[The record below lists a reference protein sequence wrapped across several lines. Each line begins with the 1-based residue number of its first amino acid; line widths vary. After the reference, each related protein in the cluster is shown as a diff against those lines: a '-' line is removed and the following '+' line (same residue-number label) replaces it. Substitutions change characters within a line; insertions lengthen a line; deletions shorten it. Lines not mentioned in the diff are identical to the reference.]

1 MVDQVDSGERISR
14 SQWDAWQEEI
24 AAIGVTNPLTNF
36 ETSNFG
42 QIDLERS
49 HPGGFSQFVTGRA
62 TLLSNLVRDP
72 LAYSRALAAARRI
85 NAKADRLSN
94 HFGIE
99 TLFLVGGLADFQGDG
114 FDLKMP
120 ILMWPI
126 SLEKRGDDYE
136 LHKSGLPQVNPAF
149 VDALEVCYGIKLNE
163 AELLARQN
171 ESSDL
176 VPVTVLNYL
185 ANLTG
190 EKAKLDLK
198 RILVI
203 GNFTTAPTK
212 MLRDFG
218 RVETALLRELSGEPK
233 DSMPE
238 VEASE
243 MLLIA
248 DADATQVRI
257 AARALAGQSFAVE
270 TLPGCGY
277 LQTVLNTV
285 GVLVNAGKKILVVA
299 PRRQTLN
306 ELADRLS
313 ATGLAGLAVRADST
327 WVDVVAAISR
337 NEKAQAVDLAGA
349 RGRRLVAEQELDGYF
364 KALDRKVESL
374 GVSVSEIL
382 RQLSAL
388 SAMPHPPLTNARIDA
403 KHLTDHLDRSSA
415 LTILAEAEALGE
427 FKFGPQDTAWY
438 QAQFDAPGEVEQAIA
453 LAKRL
458 RDDAYPNLSAQ
469 LSEFIAKVNFKPAGS
484 VEDFGVYLKLF
495 MGVRETHD
503 RFVADVFDRPLT
515 ELIAATAPRKGV
527 EKADRTKMSGV
538 NRRRLKKLAKE
549 YLRPGMHV
557 ADLHVSLLEIQHQRE
572 LWQRFS
578 LADVKPQ
585 VPVGIN
591 DAQVAYQSF
600 VADLEAIQR
609 HLDPESTE
617 VPLVKMDL
625 EKLKIKLQSLAE
637 DTEALGNLGD
647 RAMLAGQLRASGLGQ
662 LARDLGRLHTPKDR
676 LAVELDLAWWQS
688 ALEYALGQD
697 ASILSYS
704 AERIDA
710 NEDNFRTA
718 YDVQIALG
726 SKHLAKGQSDAWHTA
741 LSAYPAEAQSLK
753 TILKTGSADIAS
765 LREAAPNIWPILAPV
780 QLVSPYELADHI
792 SRSAKADVVL
802 VLDAAGTTIAENLGA
817 LVRSSQLIAF
827 GDDAISMPTGFEIEP
842 RAIPLGREIDS
853 PSLFA
858 ETRRIFGSEVLRK
871 SYRTSSQ
878 ALTNLIN
885 REFYQ
890 NRIEFEHSAAEYL
903 GEKSFNLDLV
913 LSENRATTTFE
924 GATESLD
931 AEVARAIETVFNHA
945 TWHPEQSLLLVSA
958 SSVHAERVRVGINEG
973 LRARPA
979 LVEFFNSHGR
989 EKFEVLALA
998 ELTHR
1003 LADRVIFSIGFG
1015 RTSHGAVLS
1024 NFGQLSEPEGRRSMA
1039 NLLVSARKSITVIS
1053 CFAAEDIPSDRLSH
1067 GALLLR
1073 DLLSAADAPIESAD
1087 ILPDPMLND
1096 LSLRLKKLGA
1106 RVDESLSASM
1116 PLVVS
1121 YAKKAAVIEPDWA
1134 IRGENRNEKFR
1145 IRPGLFK
1152 ALGWQYIRVHSFE
1165 LFSDPQ
1171 TIAQRIAEQ
1180 LGMQISKRPT
1190 PLFDPS
1196 ERAFEDSD
1204 AAWGDR
1210 ADSNDARLRGDKPP
1224 HWG

>member
-24 AAIGVTNPLTNF
+24 AAIGITNPLTNF

-85 NAKADRLSN
+85 NAKAERLSN
-94 HFGIE
+94 HFGIQ
-99 TLFLVGGLADFQGDG
+99 TLFLVGGLADFEGDG

-120 ILMWPI
+120 ILMWPL
-126 SLEKRGDDYE
+126 SLEKKGDDYE
-136 LHKSGLPQVNPAF
+136 LQKSGLPQVNPAF

-212 MLRDFG
+212 MMRDFE
-218 RVETALLRELSGEPK
+218 RTETPLLRELTGEPK
-233 DSMPE
+233 ESLPE
-238 VEASE
+238 VDISE
-243 MLLIA
+243 MVLIA

-277 LQTVLNTV
+277 LQTLLNTV

-313 ATGLAGLAVRADST
+313 AAGLAGLGVRADST

-337 NEKAQAVDLAGA
+337 NEKAQTVDLAGA

-388 SAMPHPPLTNARIDA
+388 SSMPHPPLTNARIDA
-403 KHLTDHLDRSSA
+403 KHLTDHLDRSNA
-415 LTILAEAEALGE
+415 LAILAEAEELGE

-469 LSEFIAKVNFKPAGS
+469 LAEFIAKVNFKPAQS

-572 LWQRFS
+572 MWQRFS
-578 LADVKPQ
+578 LADVSPQ
-585 VPVGIN
+585 VPSGIN

-617 VPLVKMDL
+617 PPLVKLDL
-625 EKLKIKLQSLAE
+625 AKLKLKLQSLAE

-688 ALEYALGQD
+688 ALEFALAQD
-697 ASILSYS
+697 SSILSYS
-704 AERIDA
+704 AEQIES
-710 NEDNFRTA
+710 NEENFRST
-718 YDVQIALG
+718 YDLQIALG
-726 SKHLAKGQSDAWHTA
+726 SKHLAKGLSDAWHAA
-741 LSAYPAEAQSLK
+741 LQAHPEEAQSLK
-753 TILKTGSADIAS
+753 SVLKTGAADIAG
-765 LREAAPNIWPILAPV
+765 LRLAAPSIWPALAPV
-780 QLVSPYELADHI
+780 QLVSPYELAEHI
-792 SRSAKADVVL
+792 SRADKFDVVL
-802 VLDAAGTTIAENLGA
+802 VLDAAGTTIAENFGA
-817 LVRSSQLIAF
+817 LVRAEQLIAF

-842 RAIPLGREIDS
+842 RAIPLGREVAS
-853 PSLFA
+853 PSVFGEA
-858 ETRRIFGSEVLRK
+858 RRIFGSEVLRK

-878 ALTNLIN
+878 ALARLIN

-890 NRIEFEHSAAEYL
+890 NRIEFEQSAGEYL
-903 GEKSFNLDLV
+903 GDKSYHLDLV
-913 LSENRATTTFE
+913 LNENRASTTFE

-931 AEVARAIETVFNHA
+931 AEVARAVETVLNHA

-958 SSVHAERVRVGINEG
+958 SAVHAERVRVAISDG
-973 LRARPA
+973 LRARPELA
-979 LVEFFNSHGR
+979 EFFHSHGR
-989 EKFEVLALA
+989 ERFEVLALTD
-998 ELTHR
+998 LTHR

-1053 CFAAEDIPSDRLSH
+1053 CFAAEDIPSDRLSN

-1073 DLLSAADAPIESAD
+1073 DLLAAADEAAEPAD
-1087 ILPDPMLND
+1087 VLPDPMLND

-1106 RVDESLSASM
+1106 RVDESLSGSM

-1121 YAKKAAVIEPDWA
+1121 YAKKAAVIEPDWS

-1152 ALGWQYIRVHSFE
+1152 ALGWQYVRVHSFE
-1165 LFSDPQ
+1165 VFSDPQ
-1171 TIAQRIAEQ
+1171 AIAQRIAEQ

-1190 PLFDPS
+1190 PLFDPA